1 MSTISAVADDAAI
14 GYELDIHEQS
24 ESFGL
29 IRKRLAVKKILPQVG
44 GRRLH
49 ASPIP
54 VVATIAQERGPHCNL
69 RHAEGLRRL

>member
-29 IRKRLAVKKILPQVG
+29 IRRRLAVQKFYLKL
-44 GRRLH
+44 
-49 ASPIP
+49 
-54 VVATIAQERGPHCNL
+54 
-69 RHAEGLRRL
+69 AEDAFMHHLYLW